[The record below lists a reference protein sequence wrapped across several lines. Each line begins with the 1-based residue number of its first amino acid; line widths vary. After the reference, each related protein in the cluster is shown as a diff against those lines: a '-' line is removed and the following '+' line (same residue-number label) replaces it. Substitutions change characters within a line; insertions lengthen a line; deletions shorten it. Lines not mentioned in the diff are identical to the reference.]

1 MIVGYASGVW
11 DMFHIGHLNI
21 LQRAAEHCDH
31 LIAGVVT
38 DEETLRT
45 KGRAPVV
52 PEQERLAIVGALRCV
67 DETIID
73 PSLDKRIVWSMRR
86 FDVMFKG
93 DDWRGTEAGARLEAQ
108 LAEVGA
114 TVHYFP
120 YTVHT
125 SSTALRR
132 YLDGA

>member
-21 LQRAAEHCDH
+21 LQRASEHCDH
-31 LIAGVVT
+31 LVAGVVT
-38 DEETLRT
+38 DEEALRT
-45 KGRAPVV
+45 KGRLPVV
-52 PEQERLAIVGALRCV
+52 PEHERMAIVSALRCV
-67 DETIID
+67 DEVILD
-73 PSLDKRIVWSMRR
+73 PSLDKRVVWGMRN

-93 DDWRGTEAGARLEAQ
+93 DDWRGTEAGTRLEAQ
-108 LAEVGA
+108 LLEVG
-114 TVHYFP
+114 VRVEYFP